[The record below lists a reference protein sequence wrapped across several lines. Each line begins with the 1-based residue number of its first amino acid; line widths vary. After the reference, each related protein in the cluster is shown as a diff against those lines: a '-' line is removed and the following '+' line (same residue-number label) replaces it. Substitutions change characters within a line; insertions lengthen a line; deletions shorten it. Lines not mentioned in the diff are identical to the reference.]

1 MYFGKYELLS
11 RINIGGMAEIV
22 RARNTRDANR
32 IVAIKRILP
41 HLCGDE
47 HYRAM
52 FMDESRLLAQLNHPS
67 IVRALETGEIDSTP
81 YIALEYVQGQDARE
95 VFTACERAGQPLP
108 LGIACYV
115 MARVCE
121 GLQFVHDRNDDQGKS
136 LGIVHRDVSLQNLL
150 LGYDGEVKVTD
161 FGIAVSE
168 VNEVRTEAGI
178 VKGKFGYM
186 SPEQI
191 RGSKLDRRTDVFA
204 TGICLYELLT
214 GERLFSGEND
224 YKAIERVRQADVP
237 RPSSRN
243 RQIPSSLENI
253 VRKALA
259 KNPRDRYPSANDL
272 RRALQGFLAES
283 NLFIERADLGKYLQ
297 ALFEKEYLAA
307 KRVEAAEQAEW
318 SSQGNETSRQAVPV
332 ADLFDAAEQT
342 IVVDSIATTEDSEP
356 NATFTAPSDEPTGLL
371 AFDALPKPEI
381 NSVVS
386 DTDKSD
392 TPTPTP
398 VTQER
403 EPRAAIPE
411 GPSQFDMEWDEQ
423 EPTTISKDINRVARL
438 VAPAA
443 IGRSQQ
449 EPEPEPPP
457 PTAQEAP
464 RSARSRRQRSM
475 PTLELRRPREPRALT
490 VALACAVAGVGV
502 FLLVYLLNDRGEAG
516 IRIDT
521 EPVDSV
527 VLIDGHRLPGEHSPF
542 VVAKLSSRE
551 RHTIVVEHTGYQ
563 SWSTTL
569 KLPAGE
575 IFPLPTV
582 RLDAIKPSA
591 AAKVADVAP
600 KMEATPPP
608 DPGELEPVAEAEAPR
623 PQPRPKRVS
632 APAAKAATTVKPT
645 PATKPATVSKP
656 PSSAPAAASKTQ
668 AAAKAGGGVL
678 RINTRPWSKVSVDG
692 APAGN
697 TPQMNI
703 KISAGTHTITLENP
717 EFGIKQKLT
726 LSVKPGETVTRV
738 LTLKP

>member
-1 MYFGKYELLS
+1 
-11 RINIGGMAEIV
+11 MAEIV

-52 FMDESRLLAQLNHPS
+52 FMDESRLLTQLNHPS
-67 IVRALETGEIDSTP
+67 IVRALEASEIDGTP

-95 VFTACERAGQPLP
+95 VFSACERAGQPLP

-121 GLQFVHDRNDDQGKS
+121 GLQFVHDRNDEQGKS

-150 LGYDGEVKVTD
+150 LGYDGDVKVTD

-168 VNEVRTEAGI
+168 VNEVHTEAGI

-259 KNPRDRYPSANDL
+259 KNPKDRYPSANEL
-272 RRALQGFLAES
+272 RRALQGFLADS

-307 KRVEAAEQAEW
+307 KRVSAAEQAEW
-318 SSQGNETSRQAVPV
+318 SSQANETARHVVPV
-332 ADLFDAAEQT
+332 ADLFEKTT
-342 IVVDSIATTEDSEP
+342 IALPDVKGAFTT
-356 NATFTAPSDEPTGLL
+356 PSDEPTGLL
-371 AFDALPKPEI
+371 AFEDVARPEI
-381 NSVVS
+381 RTEVV
-386 DTDKSD
+386 DAAQ
-392 TPTPTP
+392 PAPP
-398 VTQER
+398 ITQQR
-403 EPRAAIPE
+403 EPVSA
-411 GPSQFDMEWDEQ
+411 GPNQLDMDWDEQ
-423 EPTTISKDINRVARL
+423 EPTTISKGVESVARL
-438 VAPAA
+438 VAPA
-443 IGRSQQ
+443 RKVT
-449 EPEPEPPP
+449 EPAPAEPKPEEP
-457 PTAQEAP
+457 ALVAP
-464 RSARSRRQRSM
+464 RSPRKRRQRSM
-475 PTLELRRPREPRALT
+475 PTLELRRPRDSRVLT
-490 VALACAVAGVGV
+490 IALASSSAAVAV
-502 FLLVYLLNDRGEAG
+502 FLVVYLLSDRGEAG

-521 EPVDSV
+521 DPKDAIVH
-527 VLIDGHRLPGEHSPF
+527 IDGRRLPEEHSPHI
-542 VVAKLSSRE
+542 ATKLSTHE
-551 RHTIVVEHTGYQ
+551 RHTIVVERAGHQ
-563 SWSTTL
+563 SWSSTL

-582 RLDAIKPSA
+582 RLEPLKPPASA
-591 AAKVADVAP
+591 RKPEPEPEPEPSEPQPVP
-600 KMEATPPP
+600 KA
-608 DPGELEPVAEAEAPR
+608 R
-623 PQPRPKRVS
+623 PTPRPKRTATAAAITERP
-632 APAAKAATTVKPT
+632 APAKTTAAPE
-645 PATKPATVSKP
+645 AKPA
-656 PSSAPAAASKTQ
+656 APMRGS
-668 AAAKAGGGVL
+668 GVL
-678 RINTRPWSKVSVDG
+678 RINTRPWSTISIDG
-692 APAGN
+692 VPVGN

-703 KISAGTHTITLENP
+703 KVSAGTHTVTLENP
-717 EFGIKQKLT
+717 QFGVKQKLT
-726 LSVKPGETVTRV
+726 VTIRPGETVTRV
-738 LTLKP
+738 VTLKP

>member
-1 MYFGKYELLS
+1 
-11 RINIGGMAEIV
+11 MAEIV

-52 FMDESRLLAQLNHPS
+52 FMDESRLLTQLNHPS
-67 IVRALETGEIDSTP
+67 IVRALEVGEIDSTP

-121 GLQFVHDRNDDQGKS
+121 GLQFVHDRNDEQGKS

-150 LGYDGEVKVTD
+150 VGYDGEVKLTD

-191 RGSKLDRRTDVFA
+191 RGSKLDRRTDVFS

-253 VRKALA
+253 IHKALA
-259 KNPRDRYPSANDL
+259 KNPRDRYPSANEL
-272 RRALQGFLAES
+272 RRALQGFLSES
-283 NLFIERADLGKYLQ
+283 NLFIERVDLGKYLQ

-307 KRVEAAEQAEW
+307 KRVEAVEHAEW
-318 SSQGNETSRQAVPV
+318 SSQGNETARQAVPV
-332 ADLFDAAEQT
+332 ADLFDATEQT
-342 IVVDSIATTEDSEP
+342 TIAHPGPKLDESRSEGELSS
-356 NATFTAPSDEPTGLL
+356 PSDEPTGLL
-371 AFDALPKPEI
+371 EFQDLPRPDIHSVATDAQKGDSP
-381 NSVVS
+381 
-386 DTDKSD
+386 
-392 TPTPTP
+392 
-398 VTQER
+398 ER
-403 EPRAAIPE
+403 EPIPAAPDR
-411 GPSQFDMEWDEQ
+411 FDMDWDEQ
-423 EPTTISKDINRVARL
+423 EPTTISKDIEGMARL
-438 VAPAA
+438 VAPASKVA
-443 IGRSQQ
+443 
-449 EPEPEPPP
+449 
-457 PTAQEAP
+457 PTPATEAP
-464 RSARSRRQRSM
+464 AREEKAPAPRAKRQRRQRSL
-475 PTLELRRPREPRALT
+475 PTLEIRRPRDSRALT
-490 VALACAVAGVGV
+490 IALASASSAVAV
-502 FLLVYLLNDRGEAG
+502 FLVVYLLNDRGEAG

-521 EPVDSV
+521 DPKDAV
-527 VLIDGHRLPGEHSPF
+527 VHIDGHRLPEAHSPYI
-542 VVAKLSSRE
+542 ATKLSSRE
-551 RHTIVVEHTGYQ
+551 RHTIVVERAGHQ
-563 SWSTTL
+563 SWSSTL

-582 RLDAIKPSA
+582 RLEPVTPNDAPP
-591 AAKVADVAP
+591 VARAEP
-600 KMEATPPP
+600 TPPP
-608 DPGELEPVAEAEAPR
+608 PEPNERNVPSEPEPVAVAKSR
-623 PQPRPKRVS
+623 PSRPKRTLSVAS
-632 APAAKAATTVKPT
+632 TTERPAPAKAEVKADSTAKPPAATRG
-645 PATKPATVSKP
+645 S
-656 PSSAPAAASKTQ
+656 
-668 AAAKAGGGVL
+668 GIL

-692 APAGN
+692 AAVGN

-703 KISAGTHTITLENP
+703 KVTAGTHTIMLENP
-717 EFGIKQKLT
+717 QFGIKQKLT
-726 LSVKPGETVTRV
+726 ISVKAGETVTRV
-738 LTLKP
+738 VTLKP

>member
-1 MYFGKYELLS
+1 
-11 RINIGGMAEIV
+11 MAEIV

-52 FMDESRLLAQLNHPS
+52 FMDESRLLTQLNHPS
-67 IVRALETGEIDSTP
+67 IVRAQEVGEIDNTP

-95 VFTACERAGQPLP
+95 VFSACERAGQPLP

-121 GLQFVHDRNDDQGKS
+121 GLQFVHDRNDEQGKS

-150 LGYDGEVKVTD
+150 LGYDGEVKLTD

-191 RGSKLDRRTDVFA
+191 RGSKLDRRTDVFS

-243 RQIPSSLENI
+243 RQIPSNLENI

-259 KNPRDRYPSANDL
+259 KNPKDRYPSANEL
-272 RRALQGFLAES
+272 RRALQGFLSES

-307 KRVEAAEQAEW
+307 KRVEAVEQAEW
-318 SSQGNETSRQAVPV
+318 SSQANETARQVVPV
-332 ADLFDAAEQT
+332 ADLFDESEKTTIALPEVDAA
-342 IVVDSIATTEDSEP
+342 
-356 NATFTAPSDEPTGLL
+356 FTAPSDEPTGLL
-371 AFDALPKPEI
+371 AFQDLPRPDAQQPDAP
-381 NSVVS
+381 N
-386 DTDKSD
+386 
-392 TPTPTP
+392 
-398 VTQER
+398 TQER
-403 EPRAAIPE
+403 EPIPA
-411 GPSQFDMEWDEQ
+411 GPNQFDMDWDEQ
-423 EPTTISKDINRVARL
+423 EPTTISKGVEGVARL
-438 VAPAA
+438 VAPARKMA
-443 IGRSQQ
+443 
-449 EPEPEPPP
+449 EPAPAETKPEELAPV
-457 PTAQEAP
+457 AP
-464 RSARSRRQRSM
+464 RAPRRRRQRSM
-475 PTLELRRPREPRALT
+475 PTLEIRRPRDPRVLT
-490 VALACAVAGVGV
+490 IALASASAAVAV
-502 FLLVYLLNDRGEAG
+502 FLVVYLLSDRGEAG

-521 EPVDSV
+521 DPKDAIVH
-527 VLIDGHRLPGEHSPF
+527 IDGHRLPEQHSPYI
-542 VVAKLSSRE
+542 ATKLSTHE
-551 RHTIVVEHTGYQ
+551 RHTIVVERAGHQ
-563 SWSTTL
+563 SWSSTL

-582 RLDAIKPSA
+582 RLEPLKPAARVSEPEPEPQREPERKA
-591 AAKVADVAP
+591 DPEPEPEPSEPEPAAK
-600 KMEATPPP
+600 
-608 DPGELEPVAEAEAPR
+608 PR
-623 PQPRPKRVS
+623 PAPRPKRTVS
-632 APAAKAATTVKPT
+632 AAVINERPASAKAVAKTEPANPEPEAKPAAPMRG
-645 PATKPATVSKP
+645 S
-656 PSSAPAAASKTQ
+656 
-668 AAAKAGGGVL
+668 GVL
-678 RINTRPWSKVSVDG
+678 RINTRPWSAIRVDG
-692 APAGN
+692 VAVGN

-703 KISAGTHTITLENP
+703 KVSAGTHTITLENP
-717 EFGIKQKLT
+717 QFGVKQKLT
-726 LSVKPGETVTRV
+726 VTVRPGETVTRV
-738 LTLKP
+738 VTLKP

>member
-1 MYFGKYELLS
+1 
-11 RINIGGMAEIV
+11 MAEIV

-67 IVRALETGEIDSTP
+67 IVRALETGEIDGTP

-121 GLQFVHDRNDDQGKS
+121 GLQFVHDRTDEQGKS

-342 IVVDSIATTEDSEP
+342 IVVDSIATTEESEP
-356 NATFTAPSDEPTGLL
+356 SKPFTSPSDEPTGLV

-381 NSVVS
+381 RSVDNADS
-386 DTDKSD
+386 
-392 TPTPTP
+392 PTPTP
-398 VTQER
+398 ITEQ
-403 EPRAAIPE
+403 RAPIPE

-423 EPTTISKDINRVARL
+423 EPTTISKGIEGVARL
-438 VAPAA
+438 VAPVA
-443 IGRSQQ
+443 IGRPQQ
-449 EPEPEPPP
+449 APEPKPKPKPEPEPEIPSP
-457 PTAQEAP
+457 AVSEAP
-464 RSARSRRQRSM
+464 RSTRSRRQRSM

-490 VALACAVAGVGV
+490 VALACALAGVAV
-502 FLLVYLLNDRGEAG
+502 FLVVYLLNDRGEAG

-521 EPVDSV
+521 DPPDST

-551 RHTIVVEHTGYQ
+551 RHTIVVEHSGYQ

-591 AAKVADVAP
+591 PSQVADASSP

-608 DPGELEPVAEAEAPR
+608 DPGELEPVEEAPR
-623 PQPRPKRVS
+623 PQPRAKRAPAPATKP
-632 APAAKAATTVKPT
+632 APAAKPAPT
-645 PATKPATVSKP
+645 TKPATVSKP
-656 PSSAPAAASKTQ
+656 AVTSAPAPTAKPLQ
-668 AAAKAGGGVL
+668 AAKAGGGVL

-692 APAGN
+692 VPAGN

-703 KISAGTHTITLENP
+703 KVSAGTHTIMLENP

>member
-1 MYFGKYELLS
+1 
-11 RINIGGMAEIV
+11 MAEIV
-22 RARNTRDANR
+22 RARDTRDGNR

-41 HLCGDE
+41 HLCGDD

-67 IVRALETGEIDSTP
+67 IVRAQEVGEIDGTP

-121 GLQFVHDRNDDQGKS
+121 GLQFVHDRNDKHGKS

-161 FGIAVSE
+161 FGIAVSA

-237 RPSSRN
+237 RPSTRN

-253 VRKALA
+253 LRKSLA
-259 KNPRDRYPSANDL
+259 KNPRDRYASANDL
-272 RRALQGFLAES
+272 RRALQGFLSES
-283 NLFIERADLGKYLQ
+283 NLFIEREDLGKYLQ
-297 ALFEKEYLAA
+297 ALFEKEYRAA

-318 SSQGNETSRQAVPV
+318 SSQGNETTRQAVPV
-332 ADLFDAAEQT
+332 ADLFDAADQT
-342 IVVDSIATTEDSEP
+342 IVADSLISADEP
-356 NATFTAPSDEPTGLL
+356 AQEEAGGFTSPSDEPTGLV
-371 AFDALPKPEI
+371 AFQDLPQPEI
-381 NSVVS
+381 HSVVAP
-386 DTDKSD
+386 DAETRD

-398 VTQER
+398 TTATR
-403 EPRAAIPE
+403 EHADAQPAPD
-411 GPSQFDMEWDEQ
+411 GPSQFDMDWDEQ
-423 EPTTISKDINRVARL
+423 EPTTISKGFEGVARL
-438 VAPAA
+438 VAPPPAA
-443 IGRSQQ
+443 GVQRAQAPQ
-449 EPEPEPPP
+449 PEPAPAPSTETEQPPR
-457 PTAQEAP
+457 A
-464 RSARSRRQRSM
+464 ARSRRQRSL
-475 PTLELRRPREPRALT
+475 PTLEIRRPREARGLT
-490 VALACAVAGVGV
+490 IALASASAAVAV
-502 FLLVYLLNDRGEAG
+502 FLVVYLLYDRGEAG
-516 IRIDT
+516 VRIDT
-521 EPVDSV
+521 DPKDAV
-527 VLIDGHRLPGEHSPF
+527 VHIDGHRLPGEHSPF
-542 VVAKLSSRE
+542 IAAKLASRE
-551 RHTIVVEHTGYQ
+551 RHTIVVERTGYA

-582 RLDAIKPSA
+582 RLDAIQRAEPAPIA
-591 AAKVADVAP
+591 AAEVEPIPAADEPPPEPVAKAPAARSKRAASEPRSKPPAPLPKPVVAKAAPTPSPAKPAPSKPEVAP
-600 KMEATPPP
+600 KT
-608 DPGELEPVAEAEAPR
+608 
-623 PQPRPKRVS
+623 S
-632 APAAKAATTVKPT
+632 ANQG
-645 PATKPATVSKP
+645 S
-656 PSSAPAAASKTQ
+656 
-668 AAAKAGGGVL
+668 GVL
-678 RINTRPWSKVSVDG
+678 RINTRPWSKISVDG
-692 APAGN
+692 VPAGN
-697 TPQMNI
+697 TPQMNL
-703 KISAGTHTITLENP
+703 KVSAGTHSITLENP
-717 EFGIKQKLT
+717 EFGIKQKLSIT
-726 LSVKPGETVTRV
+726 VKPGETVTRV